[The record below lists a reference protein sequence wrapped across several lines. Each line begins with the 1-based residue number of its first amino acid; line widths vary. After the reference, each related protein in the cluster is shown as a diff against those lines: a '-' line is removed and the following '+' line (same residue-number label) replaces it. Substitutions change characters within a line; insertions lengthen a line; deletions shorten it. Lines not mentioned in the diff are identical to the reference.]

1 MAEDVAGEV
10 EVVTVVDRVGE
21 VPYAEQM
28 LHDGIA
34 KLDGLTLTPDVK
46 VLASDTVA
54 QAVSRRIDDLNGAMV
69 VMSAH
74 GHGRSAAVFGS
85 VVDDLLRTM
94 FGPLVVIGPQVDL
107 HAIAMGGIYVVPID
121 GSDVSEMIIPIA
133 QAWAIEFGGRPR
145 LVEWIET
152 SATDPTSEPSAVA
165 GLAATMSRESNHV
178 IEAELLSGD
187 APGPAIV
194 KAVERLG
201 ASMVFMTT
209 HGRTGLRRLRLGSV
223 AADLIRSLNC
233 PVVVYRPPHLV

>member
-28 LHDGIA
+28 LRDGIA
-34 KLDGLTLTPDVK
+34 ELDDLTTIPKLK

-54 QAVSRRIDDLNGAMV
+54 QAVSGRIDELNGAMV

-85 VVDDLLRTM
+85 VVDDLLRSM

-107 HAIAMGGIYVVPID
+107 DRIRMGGISVVPID
-121 GSDVSEMIIPIA
+121 GSEVSKMIIPIA

-145 LVEWIET
+145 LVEWIDT
-152 SATDPTSEPSAVA
+152 SASDSANDSSAVTD
-165 GLAATMSRESNHV
+165 LAAVMSRESNHA
-178 IEAELLSGD
+178 IETELLSGD
-187 APGPAIV
+187 APAPAIIDTV
-194 KAVERLG
+194 KRLG